1 MSTITQQP
9 IVIAPLS
16 QAELESF
23 AAAQAML
30 QQMQTVK
37 VDAPVPAPIRKA
49 KVVYKEGQPH
59 ADYNGEYI
67 PVLERFDNVIDLRL
81 WINRRGQPDNHE
93 DWLIVPR
100 PRRILYGPTD
110 TKTQSPYI
118 RYTSFVVKNL
128 STRTTPFHLREVFSQ
143 YGYVRDTYIPQQ
155 HGKNKRQSYGF
166 IELELTVPS
175 DIMLKELTT
184 FSMLNG
190 KKMEVALSQ
199 SHRKSSDEMATNQ

>member
-1 MSTITQQP
+1 MSTAQP

-30 QQMQTVK
+30 QQMKTVK
-37 VDAPVPAPIRKA
+37 TTVEVPLAPAPRKS
-49 KVVYKEGQPH
+49 KIVYKEGQPH

-100 PRRILYGPTD
+100 HRRILYGPEG
-110 TKTQSPYI
+110 TKTQLPYA
-118 RYTSFVVKNL
+118 RYTSFVIKNL

-143 YGYVRDTYIPQQ
+143 YGYVRDAYIPQQ
-155 HGKNKRQSYGF
+155 HGKGKRQSYGF
-166 IELELTVPS
+166 VELELTVPT
-175 DIMLKELTT
+175 DTILKELTT

-199 SHRKSSDEMATNQ
+199 SHRKSSEEMATNQ